1 MICTA
6 SSTPRRTLVVAA
18 AVLAAVLSLA
28 ACGGSSSA
36 SSPSSSAAA
45 GGGAAGGGGQAG
57 RPAAAGQVAAIS
69 GSTMQVQSQQT
80 GQVAVSWT
88 SSTTFSHSVT
98 TAFSAVKAG
107 DCVVATAPSG
117 SAGTSFTATAL
128 TVSTPVNGQCGGG
141 PGGGQ
146 RPAGQRPSGLP
157 SGAPGQRAGGAFATG
172 TVTSMSGSIVVIAA
186 RQPGSNGS
194 TTNRTITVGPQTKI
208 TTPQSTTSQSVKVGL
223 CVSAQGSADST
234 GTVTASS
241 VRISDP
247 VNGQCTT
254 GFGGGNNG
262 G

>member
-1 MICTA
+1 MISTA
-6 SSTPRRTLVVAA
+6 SSAPRRTLVVVA
-18 AVLAAVLSLA
+18 AVLAAVLGLA

-45 GGGAAGGGGQAG
+45 GGGVAGGGGQAG

-141 PGGGQ
+141 Q

-186 RQPGSNGS
+186 RQPGPNGS
-194 TTNRTITVGPQTKI
+194 TTNRSITVGPQTKI

-223 CVSAQGSADST
+223 CVSAQGSADSS